1 MGFGLGFG
9 GVSGV
14 PLAGETFGVPLAGG
28 RVVVPLANERE
39 AVSLAFFGL
48 VSDDILSAMRR
59 LNVKIS

>member
-1 MGFGLGFG
+1 MGFGFG

-39 AVSLAFFGL
+39 AVSLGIFGL
-48 VSDDILSAMRR
+48 VSDGILSSMRR
-59 LNVKIS
+59 LNVKIY